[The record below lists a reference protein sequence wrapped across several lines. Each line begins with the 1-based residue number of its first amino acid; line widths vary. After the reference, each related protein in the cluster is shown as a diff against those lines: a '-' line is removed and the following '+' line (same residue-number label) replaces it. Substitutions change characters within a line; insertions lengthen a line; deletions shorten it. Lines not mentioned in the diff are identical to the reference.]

1 MIQVHTLTGTLYS
14 MCNAFLNSQF
24 LPTVGS
30 PVSKFTHTQKYK
42 PDCAYLHISPISS
55 IKYTNHNINLYG
67 NFTVTPFYHVGP
79 EFVHGN
85 SHFVFCRFK
94 VKPFQTKCLYE
105 HIPVNDWCVII
116 LSGEQTSMSQ
126 FIDSECW
133 MTCDLGHMW

>member
-1 MIQVHTLTGTLYS
+1 MLFLTLS
-14 MCNAFLNSQF
+14 S
-24 LPTVGS
+24 S
-30 PVSKFTHTQKYK
+30 PQLVLLLANLLTHKNTNQIV
-42 PDCAYLHISPISS
+42 PIHISPISS

-116 LSGEQTSMSQ
+116 LSGEQISMSQ

-133 MTCDLGHMW
+133 MTLATCGKYVRQQ